1 VGVVGDDEGHSTG
14 AAIRGSWHCFEML
27 GAGKG
32 RDPKFRLVREGQ
44 SGDFV
49 DDGDC
54 SSMAHLTSLYESV
67 IDYKC
72 VLFAF

>member
-1 VGVVGDDEGHSTG
+1 VGDDEGHSTG

-27 GAGKG
+27 GAGKHG
-32 RDPKFRLVREGQ
+32 TRSSDWSEKDQ